1 MNSSSYG
8 NGASTFQP
16 SKSNERPIYT
26 VDGNKNT
33 KSYNDD
39 DEDEFCWFARTFCC
53 CITNRNKTSS

>member
-16 SKSNERPIYT
+16 SKSNERSIYT

-33 KSYNDD
+33 SYNDD